1 MSEITVHPTPIGL
14 RYLYAGTAVIL
25 RDDLP
30 GIGGDVLAAM
40 MSTLKEVHDEAAAT
54 FRPEKVADVAR
65 ERMGPR
71 AFAATRHAFDE
82 AKAYDRA
89 ANEADARIMV
99 PAEPVAPEVAVEAR
113 QALRSLDRA
122 GQAQAVN
129 QADLV
134 DLTALVA
141 TGNRIPLEAGIW
153 DRAVERYREENV
165 LVQMSLPAQH
175 PATATVERPLA
186 TGPDM
191 DAARAAAREKL
202 AEHNARL
209 ERVEQAQRSATELLV
224 FLAAVFDMTPA
235 AVLNKVM
242 GRADG

>member
-1 MSEITVHPTPIGL
+1 M
-14 RYLYAGTAVIL
+14 
-25 RDDLP
+25 
-30 GIGGDVLAAM
+30 
-40 MSTLKEVHDEAAAT
+40 
-54 FRPEKVADVAR
+54 
-65 ERMGPR
+65 
-71 AFAATRHAFDE
+71 
-82 AKAYDRA
+82 
-89 ANEADARIMV
+89 
-99 PAEPVAPEVAVEAR
+99 
-113 QALRSLDRA
+113 
-122 GQAQAVN
+122 
-129 QADLV
+129 V

-141 TGNRIPLEAGIW
+141 TGNRIPLEAAIW

-235 AVLNKVM
+235 AVLDKVM

>member
-1 MSEITVHPTPIGL
+1 MSEITVHPTPVGL

-30 GIGGDVLAAM
+30 GIGGNTLADM
-40 MSTLKEVHDEAAAT
+40 MGRLKEVHDEAVASY
-54 FRPEKVADVAR
+54 RPEKVPEVAR

-71 AFAATRHAFDE
+71 AFAATGHAFDE
-82 AKAYDRA
+82 AKAYHRA
-89 ANEADARIMV
+89 ANEADARIMTPV
-99 PAEPVAPEVAVEAR
+99 EPVAPEVAVEAR
-113 QALRSLDRA
+113 QGLRSLDRA

-129 QADLV
+129 QADLI

-141 TGNRIPLEAGIW
+141 SGNRVPLEGPVW
-153 DRAVERYREENV
+153 DRAVERFREENV
-165 LVQMSLPAQH
+165 MLQMSLPAQH
-175 PATATVERPLA
+175 PAIATVERPLA

-191 DAARAAAREKL
+191 EAARAAAREKL
-202 AEHNARL
+202 AEHNDRL

-235 AVLNKVM
+235 AVLDEVM